1 MTIWERI
8 FHITK
13 DGIYKKIY
21 FCGIKIKF
29 KDKHQDLINRINC
42 LASMIDNNKLN
53 NGKNARVTNLELKT
67 INKRLEQLEI
77 LLQQSR

>member
-1 MTIWERI
+1 
-8 FHITK
+8 
-13 DGIYKKIY
+13 
-21 FCGIKIKF
+21 
-29 KDKHQDLINRINC
+29 
-42 LASMIDNNKLN
+42 MIDNNKLN